1 MKKTVIYKQIDDCS
15 IKADFYGTGLAN
27 SPVVIYIHG
36 GGLVWGTREEMTEE
50 MIQLYTDNG
59 ISLFSIDYRLAPETK
74 LQDILEDVE
83 DALHWLQAEG
93 AKRFSIDTKR
103 IAVVGSSAGGF
114 LALSNGTFKHKPRAI
129 VSFYGYG
136 DLVGGWATMPSKY
149 YLEKDLVSRNL
160 ANALVTAQPI
170 TEASVEQ
177 RFLLYVY
184 ARQHGVWIE
193 EITGV
198 NPAFNKEALRPFCPI
213 HNVTKEYPPTL
224 LLHGTKDTDVPYEQ
238 SVFMRAAILKQSV
251 EAKLITIP
259 NGEHIFDKEFHNP
272 IVQNAL
278 KQVIEFLHTHL
289 TGIE

>member
-1 MKKTVIYKQIDDCS
+1 MKDTLIYKQIDDCS
-15 IKADFYGTGLAN
+15 IRADFYGTSLEN

-36 GGLVWGTREEMTEE
+36 GGLVWGTREEITEE
-50 MIQLYTDNG
+50 MIKLYTNNG

-83 DALHWLQAEG
+83 DSLHWLQTEG
-93 AKRFSIDTKR
+93 AKRFSIDPKR

-114 LALSNGTFKHKPRAI
+114 LALSTGTFKHKPRAI

-136 DLVGGWATMPSKY
+136 DLLGSWAASPSKY
-149 YLEKDLVSRNL
+149 YLEKDLVPRNL
-160 ANALVTAQPI
+160 ANALVTDQQI
-170 TEASVEQ
+170 SKASVEQ

-184 ARQHGVWIE
+184 ARQHGVWVE

-224 LLHGTKDTDVPYEQ
+224 LLHGTKDKDVPFEQ

-259 NGEHIFDKEFHNP
+259 NGEHVFDKEFHNP
-272 IVQNAL
+272 IVQSAL
-278 KQVIEFLHTHL
+278 KQVIEFLHTHF